1 VVRVRKPANK
11 DSRIKEQLV
20 KHGFSEEEWDDFLTG
35 RNAPELRVRIDAHL
49 VGCQECWQLY
59 QEQALAMRH
68 LAEAAAQAREQLAL
82 SDEELQTRVGRLMA
96 SFPVLE
102 PALENDLA
110 APAQIR
116 SGLEF
121 LKSLLIPVFG
131 PKAAQRAMGLA
142 ASGSA
147 AGSLD
152 RMTRESWA
160 PFLERLAAITSVIC
174 GDVFAGLIREH
185 GRLATVPY

>member
-1 VVRVRKPANK
+1 VN
-11 DSRIKEQLV
+11 
-20 KHGFSEEEWDDFLTG
+20 HGFTDEEWDDFLTG
-35 RNAPELRVRIDAHL
+35 RNGPDIRARIDAHL

-59 QEQALAMRH
+59 QEQALSMRS
-68 LAEAAAQAREQLAL
+68 LARAAAEAREQLGI
-82 SDEELQTRVGRLMA
+82 SDEELQISISRLMA

-102 PALENDLA
+102 PLLEND
-110 APAQIR
+110 PATPSQIR
-116 SGLEF
+116 GGLEF

-142 ASGSA
+142 ASSSA

-152 RMTRESWA
+152 RMTTESWA
-160 PFLERLAAITSVIC
+160 PFLERLAAIASVIC

-185 GRLATVPY
+185 GRLAPAPL